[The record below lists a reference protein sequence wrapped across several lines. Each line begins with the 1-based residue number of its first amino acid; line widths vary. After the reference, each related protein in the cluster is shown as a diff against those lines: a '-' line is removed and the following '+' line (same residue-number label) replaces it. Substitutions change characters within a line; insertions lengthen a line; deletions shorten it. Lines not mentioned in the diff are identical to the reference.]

1 MPLLDAIKRRA
12 EIHMD
17 DAEAARQAYDRR
29 SDPWDVSGGPC
40 QTLPNLDD
48 LQSRRLP
55 SLKGGPTNHRRGG
68 RRTMGVP
75 EVVYRGDNLASDLE
89 RAGLTEEDLLLLA
102 ELAKGVTAD
111 RVGRSLDVSGRT
123 VRRRLRCICDRIG
136 VATAIE
142 AVAWAA
148 RRRLI

>member
-1 MPLLDAIKRRA
+1 
-12 EIHMD
+12 
-17 DAEAARQAYDRR
+17 
-29 SDPWDVSGGPC
+29 
-40 QTLPNLDD
+40 
-48 LQSRRLP
+48 
-55 SLKGGPTNHRRGG
+55 
-68 RRTMGVP
+68 MGVP
-75 EVVYRGDNLASDLE
+75 EVVYRGDNPASDLD

-123 VRRRLRCICDRIG
+123 VRRRLRGICDRIG

>member
-1 MPLLDAIKRRA
+1 MGFP
-12 EIHMD
+12 
-17 DAEAARQAYDRR
+17 
-29 SDPWDVSGGPC
+29 DVVS
-40 QTLPNLDD
+40 
-48 LQSRRLP
+48 
-55 SLKGGPTNHRRGG
+55 
-68 RRTMGVP
+68 
-75 EVVYRGDNLASDLE
+75 RGDDVASDLD
-89 RAGLTEEDLLLLA
+89 RAGLTDEDLLLLS

-123 VRRRLRCICDRIG
+123 VRRRLRGICDRIG

>member
-1 MPLLDAIKRRA
+1 MGFP
-12 EIHMD
+12 
-17 DAEAARQAYDRR
+17 
-29 SDPWDVSGGPC
+29 DVVS
-40 QTLPNLDD
+40 
-48 LQSRRLP
+48 
-55 SLKGGPTNHRRGG
+55 
-68 RRTMGVP
+68 
-75 EVVYRGDNLASDLE
+75 RGDDVASDLD
-89 RAGLTEEDLLLLA
+89 RAGLTDEDLLLLA

-123 VRRRLRCICDRIG
+123 VRRRLRGICDRIG

>member
-1 MPLLDAIKRRA
+1 MGLPDVVTRGEDLAVDLA
-12 EIHMD
+12 MD
-17 DAEAARQAYDRR
+17 VE
-29 SDPWDVSGGPC
+29 
-40 QTLPNLDD
+40 
-48 LQSRRLP
+48 
-55 SLKGGPTNHRRGG
+55 H
-68 RRTMGVP
+68 
-75 EVVYRGDNLASDLE
+75 
-89 RAGLTEEDLLLLA
+89 AGLTDEDLLLLA

-123 VRRRLRCICDRIG
+123 VRRRLRHICDQIG

>member
-1 MPLLDAIKRRA
+1 M
-12 EIHMD
+12 
-17 DAEAARQAYDRR
+17 
-29 SDPWDVSGGPC
+29 
-40 QTLPNLDD
+40 
-48 LQSRRLP
+48 
-55 SLKGGPTNHRRGG
+55 
-68 RRTMGVP
+68 
-75 EVVYRGDNLASDLE
+75 YRGDDLASDPD
-89 RAGLTEEDLLLLA
+89 RAGLTDDDLLLLA

-111 RVGRSLDVSGRT
+111 RVGRTLDVSGRT